1 LLIVVIKEGNHSCV
15 NSSHG
20 VDYDHMEPLLR
31 YLTSMTRCRSLQ
43 SAQVEC
49 SFKAANSIF
58 EAIKLSQLHQFR
70 MIVLWAANGLRAPSR
85 RSVDLDTTGFLA
97 DHLGSGRMS
106 PSTIRAVDTL
116 KALRGAGIMSP
127 AVLVSADSAD
137 CFQVP
142 SLMAAM
148 SLQSDSDEAGTSSE
162 DDSRDSFT
170 SGVTSIHGQLEAI
183 SLDDVEPSLCTIIR
197 KIVDARRRMARTSLG
212 AAQGKRF
219 CPCRRHGHQGLDDF
233 TRTCDNDKSDSECC
247 RSGDALGDHA
257 RAFWTQGS
265 AAYAPLNDGAMEVPG
280 PLMISIP
287 HPAHMG
293 PSAFMPSDVPSPPA
307 RSRDTSIPCTPRSS
321 LFVDVQTYNTE
332 DIFPVGAAAN
342 ASRDVVSTKL
352 QQQPTEGWAEDS
364 RQEGH
369 HVLRFSP
376 TYDTGEASI
385 SSITTPSIIRDMS
398 TRSLSSRFLSSGDS
412 CSPAD
417 MRFGSHF
424 HKIDSLIE

>member
-85 RSVDLDTTGFLA
+85 HSVDLDTTGFLA

-183 SLDDVEPSLCTIIR
+183 SLDDVEPSLCTMIR
-197 KIVDARRRMARTSLG
+197 KHR
-212 AAQGKRF
+212 
-219 CPCRRHGHQGLDDF
+219 HQGLGDF

-293 PSAFMPSDVPSPPA
+293 PSAFMPFDVPSPPA